1 MEPPNRGMA
10 CGQDHGHPAD
20 GPAFAATP
28 PPTGEGC
35 PCEGHEGGRGEIH
48 GDVHGVWPW
57 GSDASADERFAAA
70 ERLLLRAVAAAA
82 GQQPGGDPQYTA
94 YGDGGNFRPRPLR
107 LRGEAGGLQWVPGQE
122 RVFMD
127 CQQRRSKGSDR
138 WKQKGGKHGTVCSQN
153 HRVLRSY
160 GALFTH
166 GSGYSVAVHEYKLA
180 TSVTTPSSSSEGADG
195 DATAE
200 AEEARAGSPGAVVVA
215 RPVAPHGGGDG
226 GGGKRRPLRVFHI
239 LPPKVPSN
247 DADSPSPTAALSSSS
262 SPSSTSSSSSSSSS
276 HPPAKR
282 ARTRSS
288 SRPRSAA
295 SSMVATGAVTP
306 ARPLPAHAP
315 RAHPSSMMPGHSGC
329 PEHRA
334 QSAACVAPPRSWGAD
349 WPWGSDASADERF
362 AAAERLLLRAVAAAA
377 GQQPGGDP
385 QYTAYGDGGNFRP
398 RPLRLRGEAGG
409 LQWVPGQERVFMDC
423 QQRRSKGS
431 DRWKQKGGKHGT
443 VCSQNHRVLRSYGAL
458 FTHGSG
464 YSVAVHEYK
473 LATSVTTPSSSS
485 EGADGG
491 ATAEAEEARAG
502 SPGAV
507 GVVVAQPATAAPY
520 GGGGGGGGG
529 KRRPLRVFHIL
540 PPKWES
546 VSGEGHSDGGGD
558 GRCPKLQ
565 GLQGLQGSSSLR
577 GGGGVQALASSSSPA
592 LAPTPLATPYY
603 MPYYVPPPPP
613 PVRLPRSG
621 VHIKHEVTGGGGGG
635 GGGGVGQLQLLF
647 SQYGAGSGLQH
658 AAPRIVRAAPRGAIT
673 AQAITA
679 AAMGLRPSL
688 GCCGVCQG
696 HFADGR
702 AASHNKQ
709 LLLQWQRQRQQKQSQ
724 RWRQQQRRQPS
735 LSVPI
740 CADAA
745 VAATAAAE
753 RDEAGG
759 VMGLVALA
767 MVNVY

>member
-1 MEPPNRGMA
+1 MA

-48 GDVHGVWPW
+48 GDVHGV
-57 GSDASADERFAAA
+57 
-70 ERLLLRAVAAAA
+70 
-82 GQQPGGDPQYTA
+82 
-94 YGDGGNFRPRPLR
+94 
-107 LRGEAGGLQWVPGQE
+107 
-122 RVFMD
+122 
-127 CQQRRSKGSDR
+127 
-138 WKQKGGKHGTVCSQN
+138 
-153 HRVLRSY
+153 
-160 GALFTH
+160 
-166 GSGYSVAVHEYKLA
+166 
-180 TSVTTPSSSSEGADG
+180 
-195 DATAE
+195 
-200 AEEARAGSPGAVVVA
+200 
-215 RPVAPHGGGDG
+215 
-226 GGGKRRPLRVFHI
+226 
-239 LPPKVPSN
+239 
-247 DADSPSPTAALSSSS
+247 
-262 SPSSTSSSSSSSSS
+262 
-276 HPPAKR
+276 
-282 ARTRSS
+282 
-288 SRPRSAA
+288 
-295 SSMVATGAVTP
+295 
-306 ARPLPAHAP
+306 
-315 RAHPSSMMPGHSGC
+315 
-329 PEHRA
+329 
-334 QSAACVAPPRSWGAD
+334 